1 MVFFVLD
8 ILERTSVSN
17 WGVSEVGLWLDM
29 IGCGEYRG
37 TFSQHDIRG
46 PELIALD
53 RPDLQVRQE

>member
-37 TFSQHDIRG
+37 AFSQHDIRG